1 MTKLKYAGGSKA
13 ALEENPL
20 RMLRKAKPGTGNR
33 QLRTGNRVPATGNC
47 SHCPSGTCTSGNRRA
62 FDYGNHSGSSLNL
75 GNLAEGYCPALILR
89 DMDLCCLLFCS
100 DEATAAPIR
109 DVLAGLGVQAEHCS
123 EAVMAVEQVSSQP
136 FQIVIIDWDLQP
148 EAGML
153 LTAARER
160 KASERPLTL
169 AIVSEDSLVPKALQA
184 GANSILRK
192 PVIPKQARDTLKRAH
207 DLLRARQ
214 ESAANAT
221 NAAALAAAAA
231 ASGPAATTLPGYAGG
246 GENPLRGGEFVVSD
260 GQPGAHYDTESE
272 MQKSIEQASAVE
284 VESLQELEPMA
295 AAVKSAPVAPAPP
308 VEQSAEDD
316 DRPRGLEW
324 YLKQRA
330 GAAPAPQAAATAA
343 APAHAPAKPE
353 LVGFDQAPSYD
364 EPEAAHTVEAGSLAR
379 AKSTRPEAGEPQ
391 AEPHTEAKGEQK
403 KGEQKNEAQLFAY
416 IDGESQPESDAKPR
430 LKFRG
435 AIGWAVALAA
445 CAIVAAPQ
453 APWHKSVQ
461 AAWTHGQHS
470 VHTWLNPTLVT
481 TPQAPPSHES
491 FGRAGDEYKLPTAEP
506 IPDATTDPSQI
517 RVTPVVD
524 PTAKKPNNDGAANPN
539 TAAPPAD
546 GTAPAAT
553 DPFQPPAGQA
563 APATNS
569 SQVSATA
576 PTTGA
581 SSASAPTGNGSPGN
595 GSPVVTPAVAA
606 PSGGGNVSPAP
617 SSPPPAAAPPATVTY
632 TPTTPPVS
640 ATTNSSIP
648 SSLKSQMAS
657 MTPDA
662 SGNKPPEAA
671 MNSIEPVSV
680 TEASERQL
688 FTDQPA
694 VGYPPNAKGQQGTV
708 ILQVLIG
715 RDGSVQDAKFVQGS
729 LAFARAAIDGVKQW
743 KFKPYIM
750 NGRPVSVVTP
760 MTLSFK
766 PGQ

>member
-1 MTKLKYAGGSKA
+1 
-13 ALEENPL
+13 
-20 RMLRKAKPGTGNR
+20 
-33 QLRTGNRVPATGNC
+33 
-47 SHCPSGTCTSGNRRA
+47 
-62 FDYGNHSGSSLNL
+62 
-75 GNLAEGYCPALILR
+75 
-89 DMDLCCLLFCS
+89 MDLRCLLFCS

-109 DVLAGLGVQAEHCS
+109 DVLAGMGVEAEHCS
-123 EAVMAVEQVSSQP
+123 EAVVAVDQVSGQP

-148 EAGML
+148 EAGIL

-192 PVIPKQARDTLKRAH
+192 PVVPKQAKDTLKRAH

-221 NAAALAAAAA
+221 NAAAHAAAAA
-231 ASGPAATTLPGYAGG
+231 AGPVVTTLPGYAAG
-246 GENPLRGGEFVVSD
+246 GENPLRGGEFVVSG

-272 MQKSIEQASAVE
+272 MQKSMEQASAVE
-284 VESLQELEPMA
+284 VESLEELEPMA
-295 AAVKSAPVAPAPP
+295 SPVRSAPAALAPT
-308 VEQSAEDD
+308 VEEPTAEDD
-316 DRPRGLEW
+316 NRPRGLEW

-330 GAAPAPQAAATAA
+330 GTAPAPQAAAAA

-353 LVGFDQAPSYD
+353 MVGFDQTASYD

-379 AKSTRPEAGEPQ
+379 AKSARPEAGELH
-391 AEPHTEAKGEQK
+391 AEPHTEA

-416 IDGESQPESDAKPR
+416 IDGGGQPESDTKPR
-430 LKFRG
+430 FQLGRG

-453 APWHKSVQ
+453 APWHRSIQ
-461 AAWTHGQHS
+461 AAWAHGQRS
-470 VHTWLNPTLVT
+470 VHAWLNPTLVT

-491 FGRAGDEYKLPTAEP
+491 FGRAGDEYKLPTVEP

-539 TAAPPAD
+539 AAAAPAD

-563 APATNS
+563 APATDN
-569 SQVSATA
+569 SQVPATA

-581 SSASAPTGNGSPGN
+581 SSTSAPTGNGSPA
-595 GSPVVTPAVAA
+595 VTPAVAA
-606 PSGGGNVSPAP
+606 PVGGGNATLAP

-680 TEASERQL
+680 PEATERQL

-715 RDGSVQDAKFVQGS
+715 RDGTVQDAKFVQGS
-729 LAFARAAIDGVKQW
+729 LAFARAAIDGVRQW